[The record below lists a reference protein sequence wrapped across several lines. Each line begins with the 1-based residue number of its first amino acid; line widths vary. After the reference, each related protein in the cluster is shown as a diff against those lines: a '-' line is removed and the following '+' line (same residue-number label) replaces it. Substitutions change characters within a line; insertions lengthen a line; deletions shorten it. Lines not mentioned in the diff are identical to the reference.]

1 MICRILNPYVIVLR
15 QLPIVLV
22 GFAYWVL
29 VDLHIE
35 RLLGERGKS
44 ASRCVLVKGS
54 LLLQLIWVVHLCRFQ
69 RNIRVFQK

>member
-1 MICRILNPYVIVLR
+1 MICRIMYPDVIVLG

-22 GFAYWVL
+22 SFANWVL
-29 VDLHIE
+29 VNLYIE